1 MAVVEFTT
9 YSSNSDCL
17 RTNQY
22 ISDGHG
28 SPPAARSNRYI
39 SDGHGRAT
47 QCLGHHCPS
56 DPILATAVMD
66 SLRCNYERQHCI
78 NKNRKKG
85 CVTHIQ
91 LYISPTEEDKVPP
104 EERTEMTRELIERT
118 VLRDFASIYIPHDNT
133 SVGHCHVSLC
143 PYSLDGSHKLCMNNK
158 LLYDLR
164 REMDHIC
171 VEHGYSIVEC
181 PELWA
186 DKEYRDWFLQ
196 IKAEGQITIHPPKE
210 QDLPNLRGKK
220 KRTRNYLQSKRRQ
233 AKEKEER
240 ETYFKEITK
249 GCCEA
254 NEDLFYTSPWLY
266 NPSDPSQSLR
276 IRKITL
282 DGKYRNEMDL
292 RASSLGAWAYHCK
305 SALEKKAIPGTEG
318 LHTRVNTIYK
328 RAYEA
333 KSLFEVLD
341 IRTQEEFINH
351 ICECGQDIGT
361 LKRSIKKQED
371 ILQKLR
377 PQVVAA
383 ERWENEQDEDAF
395 TYLAEHHCNTPEQ
408 MNTLKKNH
416 TRALA
421 YKERYTLLL
430 EERSKEYRNLKQA
443 EKVLDPTFSEEAWES
458 FLEKLFS
465 KNQIMKAKRITA
477 DELESCINELAEVI
491 GIPDDVINSYLTEA
505 SDYAAW
511 LRRDEEARQDFLEY
525 QYLTFSAEEKE
536 KRGYKQ
542 YYTAM
547 GPIQDLWDMRQKAA
561 GFGLIGFLLSVLIE
575 IWAELQQSI
584 SRSQLE
590 LALWAAFTERLYAEV
605 KYKRIEAPMPY
616 HPEIIQNISK
626 EQLELACK
634 IQRMIN
640 EVTDYHSQNTKEKL
654 ELYVS
659 ATRKTSHI
667 DFER

>member
-1 MAVVEFTT
+1 MAVIEFTA
-9 YSSNSDCL
+9 YSSEADCL

-28 SPPAARSNRYI
+28 SPSAARSNRYI
-39 SDGHGRAT
+39 ADGHGCTT
-47 QCLGHHCPS
+47 QCLGHNCPS
-56 DPILATAVMD
+56 DPILATAVME
-66 SLRCNYERQHCI
+66 SLRWNYERQHCI

-118 VLRDFASIYIPHDNT
+118 DLRDFSSIYIPHDNT

-164 REMDHIC
+164 RKMDHIC

-181 PELWA
+181 PELWG

-196 IKAEGQITIHPPKE
+196 IKAEGKITIHPPKE
-210 QDLPNLRGKK
+210 QDLPYLRGKK
-220 KRTRNYLQSKRRQ
+220 KRTRNYLQSKQRQ

-266 NPSDPSQSLR
+266 NPSDPSQPLR

-282 DGKYRNEMDL
+282 NGKYRNEMDL

-305 SALEKKAIPGTEG
+305 NTLGKKAIPGTEG
-318 LHTRVNTIYK
+318 LHSRVNTIYK

-333 KSLFEVLD
+333 KNLFETLD

-361 LKRSIKKQED
+361 LKRNIKKQEN

-377 PQVVAA
+377 PQVDAV
-383 ERWENEQDEDAF
+383 ERWENEQDKEAF
-395 TYLAEHHCNTPEQ
+395 AYLAEHHCNTLEQ
-408 MNTLKKNH
+408 INTLKKNH

-421 YKERYTLLL
+421 YKERYTFLL

-458 FLEKLFS
+458 YLEKLFS
-465 KNQIMKAKRITA
+465 KNKIMKAKRITA
-477 DELESCINELAEVI
+477 DELEYHIYELAELLR
-491 GIPDDVINSYLTEA
+491 IPDDVINSYLIDI
-505 SDYAAW
+505 SDYAER
-511 LRRDEEARQDFLEY
+511 LRRDEERREAYLEY
-525 QYLTFSAEEKE
+525 REAIFSAREMAK
-536 KRGYKQ
+536 KGYDQ
-542 YYTAM
+542 YQQEMAAVH
-547 GPIQDLWDMRQKAA
+547 DLWDLRRKLA
-561 GFGLIGFLLSVLIE
+561 GFGFLGFLLSLIVE
-575 IWAELQQSI
+575 LWAEMKQDI
-584 SRSQLE
+584 SRCKFEQ
-590 LALWAAFTERLYAEV
+590 ARWAALAEQIYANIM
-605 KYKRIEAPMPY
+605 YKKDEQFIPY
-616 HPEIIQNISK
+616 HPEIVQYVSK
-626 EQLELACK
+626 EQQEKAAR
-634 IQRMIN
+634 IQRIVN
-640 EVTDYHSQNTKEKL
+640 EIVDHRRQNSKEACIIYSSTVNKKK
-654 ELYVS
+654 Y
-659 ATRKTSHI
+659 I
-667 DFER
+667 DLNR